1 VCSLLEHNSAKS
13 ATQMGVGR
21 VIFVCG
27 FAYRPAALSMPR
39 SDVALRNGT
48 GCTGTAR
55 LQTEAACQ
63 TISTRAD
70 LAATFFFAAQATFA
84 LILSPYFYQVLWR
97 HRAGADF
104 SRIDARRF
112 AHILRRANLPGPLPP
127 RSFIAEPKCYVEK
140 PLYAASVWAAPMPDV
155 RRARSRGATFLH
167 THLTG
172 HLVLKDEAYIG
183 GYTIA
188 ASEYRNVCSITTL
201 PDR

>member
-1 VCSLLEHNSAKS
+1 VCSLLEHDSAKS

-112 AHILRRANLPGPLPP
+112 AHVLRRANLPTA
-127 RSFIAEPKCYVEK
+127 RSPACGRPFY
-140 PLYAASVWAAPMPDV
+140 LQSLFAASRNAQGGLGAGRAYAGCTQGAV
-155 RRARSRGATFLH
+155 RPNNPCGSRRFL
-167 THLTG
+167 LF
-172 HLVLKDEAYIG
+172 
-183 GYTIA
+183 
-188 ASEYRNVCSITTL
+188 N
-201 PDR
+201 